1 MSSYEE
7 NALEDVQA
15 TARSGTA
22 LAQIV
27 QGSVLEIA
35 ATDNDSADEF
45 REGLEDLDISINF

>member
-7 NALEDVQA
+7 NTLEDVQA